1 MRPRSTLRCAAGKQA
16 FQDRYDGWR
25 CALGEFGGQQQKRD
39 ENFKFHSASSL
50 SFAYFKPLAKIA
62 LQPLPLF
69 IGLRYTRAKRQNHF
83 ISFISMVSMAG
94 IALGI
99 AALITVMSVMN
110 GFQKEVR
117 ARILGVSA
125 HVQIMGY
132 EDGPV
137 KGLAD
142 WQPTLAGLAKTP
154 GVVGAAPFVQGQ
166 GLLAYASNVRGV
178 VIRGVL
184 PDQEN
189 AVADFSRDMKGG
201 DMKSLVAGEYN
212 IILGASLARALGVTA
227 GTKLQLI
234 TPQGT
239 ITPAGMVPRLRSFTV
254 SGVFSSGHY
263 EYDANLA
270 LIHMKD
276 AQVLYQLGD
285 NVSGLRLKLA
295 DTDRAPEVA
304 QALSSSLKIDGYV
317 TDWTRQ
323 NATYFRAVQ
332 IEKRMMFII
341 LTLIIAVAASNLVS
355 TLVMVVTDKHPDIA
369 ILRTLGASP
378 GMIMKV
384 FVVQGAIVGVIGTL
398 IGVGAGVLLA
408 LNIDVVVPLIER
420 VAGFKVLSPEVYFL
434 SELPSDLRWNDVWS
448 TAVISLLLA
457 LAATLYP
464 SWRASRVNP
473 AEALRYE

>member
-1 MRPRSTLRCAAGKQA
+1 MNWCGEQQRRNEYIEIHAAG
-16 FQDRYDGWR
+16 
-25 CALGEFGGQQQKRD
+25 
-39 ENFKFHSASSL
+39 SL
-50 SFAYFKPLAKIA
+50 SFAYCPPRQKAT

-69 IGLRYTRAKRQNHF
+69 IGLRYTRAKRQNNF

-125 HVQIMGY
+125 HVQVMGL
-132 EDGPV
+132 DSSASR
-137 KGLAD
+137 GL
-142 WQPTLAGLAKTP
+142 P
-154 GVVGAAPFVQGQ
+154 GWRQVIAEVGTNPDVAAAAPFVDGQ
-166 GLLAYASNVRGV
+166 GLLAYSSNVRGAV
-178 VIRGVL
+178 VRGIL
-184 PDQEN
+184 PDAEN
-189 AVADFSRDMKGG
+189 TVATLGKDMRAGQIT
-201 DMKSLVAGEYN
+201 SLAPGEYR
-212 IILGASLARALGVTA
+212 IILGGALARALGVSL
-227 GTKLQLI
+227 GDKLQLI
-234 TPQGT
+234 TPQGSV
-239 ITPAGMVPRLRSFTV
+239 TPAGMVPRLRTFTV
-254 SGVFSSGHY
+254 SGIFSSGHY

-270 LIHMKD
+270 LIHLKD
-276 AQVLYQLGD
+276 AQVLFQFGE
-285 NVSGLRLKLA
+285 NVSGVRLKLK
-295 DTDRAPEVA
+295 DTDRAPQVSR
-304 QALSSSLKIDGYV
+304 QLTDTLKIDGYV

-341 LTLIIAVAASNLVS
+341 LTLIIAVAAFNLVS

-378 GMIMKV
+378 GMIMKI
-384 FVVQGAIVGVIGTL
+384 FVVQGAVVGVVGTL
-398 IGVGAGVLLA
+398 IGVGTGILLA
-408 LNIDVVVPLIER
+408 LNIDVVVPFIESM
-420 VAGFKVLSPEVYFL
+420 AGFKVLSPEVYFL
-434 SELPSDLRWNDVWS
+434 SELPSDLKWNDVWS